1 MLIIQN
7 LFKNM
12 YFCIRNAARRFY
24 ARCAVLAS
32 GFTVFALILLNN
44 QNVYG
49 RGKDAADSDSDAPW
63 NIEERLKKGEMEATF
78 ILEGKLGAA
87 CRDYLEISMSHATE
101 EVQAE
106 ISKREVEAVCA
117 KAAPAVYSELQKPP
131 VNPYGEIAVEKEDY
145 DALCRIV
152 QAEAGGEDIQGRVLV
167 AEVILNR
174 VLSGSFESTV
184 YDVIFE
190 RNGGRPQFSPTVDGR
205 YYSVTVTPE
214 TISAVEQALY
224 GEDIS
229 QGALFFS
236 ARSKANPH
244 DMAWFDRNLKWL
256 FQHGGHE
263 FYTLP

>member
-1 MLIIQN
+1 MFIIKN
-7 LFKNM
+7 LLRNV
-12 YFCIRNAARRFY
+12 YFRIRGAGKKLYKSFAA
-24 ARCAVLAS
+24 LTS
-32 GFTVFALILLNN
+32 GFTVFALVFFNT
-44 QNVYG
+44 QNIYG
-49 RGKDAADSDSDAPW
+49 KEKSVIAAEPIVLVDM
-63 NIEERLKKGEMEATF
+63 EEKLKKEESEAALVLDGNFGTT
-78 ILEGKLGAA
+78 
-87 CRDYLEISMSHATE
+87 CRDFLDVSPSRVKE
-101 EVQAE
+101 EVEVE

-117 KAAPAVYSELQKPP
+117 QAEPETHIELPKAPI
-131 VNPYGEIAVEKEDY
+131 NPYGGITIAEEDY

-167 AEVILNR
+167 AEVVLNR
-174 VLSGSFESTV
+174 VLSANYASTV

-190 RNGGRPQFSPTVDGR
+190 KSGGRPQFSPTVDGR
-205 YYSVTVTPE
+205 FYSVIVTAE

-236 ARSKANPH
+236 ARSKANPN
-244 DMAWFDRNLKWL
+244 DMAWFDSHLKWL